1 MHSLKFIWGFTIV
14 ALVLPVPSY
23 SQQVEATAKKIALKT
38 DLAKVQRGRYIVKIT
53 GCNDCH
59 TQGYIESDGKVAEK
73 DWLTGSKLGWR
84 GPWGTTYGSNLR
96 SYFGRMTENE
106 WVKIAHT
113 FQPRPPMPWTAV
125 HAMEERDLRALY
137 QFIKALGPGGEEAP
151 AYVPPDKEPAPP
163 YVLFP
168 APPK

>member
-1 MHSLKFIWGFTIV
+1 MGLIKYFLGLFIAIMF
-14 ALVLPVPSY
+14 LPVT
-23 SQQVEATAKKIALKT
+23 SQAVETTPQVKKIVMKT
-38 DLAKVQRGRYIVKIT
+38 DLAKVQRGRYLVKIT

-59 TQGYIESDGKVAEK
+59 TQGYIETDGKVPEK
-73 DWLTGSKLGWR
+73 DWLTGSTLGWR
-84 GPWGTTYGSNLR
+84 GPWGTTYGRNLR
-96 SYFGRMTENE
+96 SYFSRITENE

-113 FQPRPPMPWTAV
+113 FQPRPPMPWPAV

-137 QFIKALGPGGEEAP
+137 QYIKSLGPGGEEAP
-151 AYVPPDKEPAPP
+151 AYVPPDQEPKQP